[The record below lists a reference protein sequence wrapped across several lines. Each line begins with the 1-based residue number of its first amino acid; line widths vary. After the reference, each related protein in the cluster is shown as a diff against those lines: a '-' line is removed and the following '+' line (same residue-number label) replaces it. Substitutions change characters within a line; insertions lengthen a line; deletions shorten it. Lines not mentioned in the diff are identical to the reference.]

1 MSTAQPA
8 SQLKAVSS
16 LALLYMFRM
25 MGLFMVFPVM
35 SLYGGQYI
43 DSTEQRLGLAI
54 GAYGLSQ
61 AIFQMPLGLLS
72 DLYGRKTIIFIGL
85 LIMIVGSVVAAL
97 SDSVWGLII
106 GRALQG
112 IGAVGSTIMA
122 LVGDLTTEQNRS
134 KAMAVIGASI
144 GVSFVIAMV
153 LGSTLASFWGLPSIF
168 WVTAGLSVLGCY
180 ILFRQVPNPPPT
192 LRGKDAIPVPAMI
205 GQSLRN
211 LELARLNLGIF
222 ALHFILSALFVALP
236 LAMQDAGIA
245 ATDHWQFY
253 GPILALAFIAMM
265 PFMHLAER
273 KRKVKPVLLAA
284 IAGLGAGLVLLQ
296 QAGTA
301 WLGWAGGLF
310 VFFMCFCLLEATL
323 PSLLSKQAP
332 AGAKGTAM
340 GLFSTCQFLGISA
353 GGTLGGY
360 WVQHHS
366 TLTVFYYTA
375 VLASLWFALALFMK
389 KPVYLTSLSV
399 ALEQEPSVAPLK
411 QKIAGV
417 HEAVWVQ
424 EQGLLHLKVK
434 DDEFDRQQLDQYL
447 AQLSASE

>member
-1 MSTAQPA
+1 
-8 SQLKAVSS
+8 
-16 LALLYMFRM
+16 MFRM

-35 SLYGGQYI
+35 TLYGVQYI
-43 DSTEQRLGLAI
+43 DSTEQRLGFAI

-61 AIFQMPLGLLS
+61 AICQMPLGLLS

-106 GRALQG
+106 GRTLQG

-122 LVGDLTTEQNRS
+122 LVGDLTTEQNRT

-144 GVSFVIAMV
+144 GISFVLAMV
-153 LGSTLASFWGLPSIF
+153 LGSTLASFWGLSSIF
-168 WVTAGLSVLGCY
+168 WVTGGLSLIGCY
-180 ILFRQVPNPPPT
+180 ILFHQVPNPPTT
-192 LRGKDAIPVPAMI
+192 LRGKDAIAVPAMI

-211 LELARLNLGIF
+211 IELARLNFGIF
-222 ALHFILSALFVALP
+222 SLHFILAALFVALP
-236 LAMQDAGIA
+236 LALQDAGIA
-245 ATDHWQFY
+245 AAQHWQFY

-284 IAGLGAGLVLLQ
+284 IAGLAGGLVLLQ
-296 QAGTA
+296 VAGTT
-301 WLGWAGGLF
+301 WFSWASGLF
-310 VFFMCFCLLEATL
+310 VFFMSFCLLEATL

-353 GGTLGGY
+353 GGVLGGY

-366 TLTVFYYTA
+366 TITVFYYTA
-375 VLASLWFALALFMK
+375 ALASLWFALALFMR
-389 KPVYLTSLSV
+389 KPVYLTSISV
-399 ALEQEPSVAPLK
+399 ALAYEPQIEPLRA
-411 QKIAGV
+411 KIAGIY
-417 HEAVWVQ
+417 EAVWVK
-424 EQGLLHLKVK
+424 EQSLLHLKVQ
-434 DDEFDRQQLDQYL
+434 DSEFDRRQLDDYL
-447 AQLSASE
+447 AQTHAA

>member
-1 MSTAQPA
+1 MSTAEPV
-8 SQLKAVSS
+8 SQLKAVTS

-35 SLYGGQYI
+35 TLYGGQYI

-61 AIFQMPLGLLS
+61 AICQMPLGLLS

-85 LIMIVGSVVAAL
+85 LIMIAGSVVAAM

-106 GRALQG
+106 GRAMQG

-122 LVGDLTTEQNRS
+122 LVGDLTTDENRT

-153 LGSTLASFWGLPSIF
+153 LGSTLASFWGLSSIF
-168 WVTAGLSVLGCY
+168 WVTGGLSVIGCY
-180 ILFRQVPNPPPT
+180 ILFRQVPNPPAS

-211 LELARLNLGIF
+211 VELGRLNFGIF
-222 ALHFILSALFVALP
+222 TLHFILSSLFVALP
-236 LAMQDAGIA
+236 LALQDAGIA
-245 ATDHWQFY
+245 AARHWHFY

-284 IAGLGAGLVLLQ
+284 IAGLAGGLVLLQ
-296 QAGTA
+296 WAGTA
-301 WLGWAGGLF
+301 WFGWASGLF
-310 VFFMCFCLLEATL
+310 VFFMSFCLLEATL
-323 PSLLSKQAP
+323 PSLLSRQAP

-360 WVQHHS
+360 WLQHHS
-366 TLTVFYYTA
+366 TLTVFYYA
-375 VLASLWFALALFMK
+375 ASLACVWFALALFMK
-389 KPVYLTSLSV
+389 KPVYLTSISV
-399 ALEQEPSVAPLK
+399 ALPQEPQIKPLCD
-411 QKIAGV
+411 QVAGV
-417 HEAVWVQ
+417 CEAVWVK

-434 DDEFDRQQLDQYL
+434 DEEFNRQQLDQYL
-447 AQLSASE
+447 AQASAG

>member
-8 SQLKAVSS
+8 AQLKAVSS

-35 SLYGGQYI
+35 TLYGMHYI
-43 DSTEQRLGLAI
+43 DSTEQRLGFAI

-61 AIFQMPLGLLS
+61 AVCQMPLGLLS

-85 LIMIVGSVVAAL
+85 LIMIAGSVVAAL

-122 LVGDLTTEQNRS
+122 LVGDLTTEQNRT

-180 ILFRQVPNPPPT
+180 ILLRQVPNPPPT
-192 LRGKDAIPVPAMI
+192 VRGKDAIPVPAMI

-211 LELARLNLGIF
+211 SELARLNVGIF
-222 ALHFILSALFVALP
+222 SLHFILSALFVALP

-284 IAGLGAGLVLLQ
+284 IAGLVVGLVLLQ
-296 QAGTA
+296 LAGTA
-301 WLGWAGGLF
+301 WL
-310 VFFMCFCLLEATL
+310 
-323 PSLLSKQAP
+323 
-332 AGAKGTAM
+332 
-340 GLFSTCQFLGISA
+340 
-353 GGTLGGY
+353 
-360 WVQHHS
+360 
-366 TLTVFYYTA
+366 
-375 VLASLWFALALFMK
+375 
-389 KPVYLTSLSV
+389 
-399 ALEQEPSVAPLK
+399 
-411 QKIAGV
+411 
-417 HEAVWVQ
+417 
-424 EQGLLHLKVK
+424 
-434 DDEFDRQQLDQYL
+434 
-447 AQLSASE
+447 